1 MNILKSKARLLL
13 VGLVVVFSSTSC
25 ALQLLRPSG
34 PSATPT
40 PLGDTLSFTMP
51 AYAVNLDPGDTVPGT
66 RLTYLGKTGDRY
78 QVSID
83 GMPADKR
90 TGDSFIWN
98 GILAPGVHASYNLR
112 LTTSL
117 FGSLPVAGPV
127 VVTLFNPNPVERA
140 IPPETSAKMI
150 FTNIVTSYLIPEGRM
165 VPGTTLR
172 YEGMVIQ
179 GEGDQTSKMARLTG
193 VEGYP
198 FLALG
203 DSLIWAGEVREN
215 VLARYSLR
223 VAGLNEDGLRLAG
236 TSELW
241 IEPVFEASSP

>member
-1 MNILKSKARLLL
+1 MSTFKTRLRLLFAA
-13 VGLVVVFSSTSC
+13 LVVILSSTAC
-25 ALQLLRPSG
+25 AIQLLRSTG

-51 AYAVNLDPGDTVPGT
+51 AYAVNLNPGDTVPGT
-66 RLTYLGKTGDRY
+66 RLTYLGKTADRY

-83 GMPADKR
+83 GMAADKR

-117 FGSLPVAGPV
+117 FGALPVAGPV
-127 VVTLFNPNPVERA
+127 VVTLFNPNPIERP

-150 FTNIVTSYLIPEGRM
+150 FTNIVTSYLIPEGRL
-165 VPGTTLR
+165 VPGTTLT

-179 GEGDQTSKMARLTG
+179 GEGDQTSKLARLTG

-203 DSLIWAGEVREN
+203 DSLIWTGEVREN

-241 IEPVFEASSP
+241 IEPVVEAVSP